1 MILLRIVIAIGVIK
15 AFIEANKKA
24 TTAMVVVAVA
34 AVGEFCL
41 RVIVYPSSVRAS
53 ALYSYST

>member
-1 MILLRIVIAIGVIK
+1 MIVLRIGIAIGVIK

-34 AVGEFCL
+34 AL
-41 RVIVYPSSVRAS
+41 
-53 ALYSYST
+53 